1 MILIKKED
9 GIEIVGESVNSRV
22 LRFEQFF
29 GDTYKKSEYEK
40 ENKTNRNV
48 GLIVV
53 LMIIKR
59 GSGRTLDRKRI
70 LR

>member
-1 MILIKKED
+1 MLIL
-9 GIEIVGESVNSRV
+9 GV

-40 ENKTNRNV
+40 ENKTNRNA

-53 LMIIKR
+53 LLIIKC
-59 GSGRTLDRKRI
+59 GSARIQDMKRI